1 MSTSTDALKKFGAAF
16 SGEVFWLEFC
26 SLKSLFSADIRPI
39 FVKFGDYV
47 GNILNPKKYV
57 PDFRFLSSFLRY
69 NVYSENSAQK
79 HYFEFKKNYEEIPRR
94 SNKNSRHM
102 LLDQYVKITLRLKR
116 NVLIK
121 MLSRINVSASMI
133 RFPFCSKVR
142 IRNHCFFKL

>member
-1 MSTSTDALKKFGAAF
+1 MFTFTGLAR
-16 SGEVFWLEFC
+16 
-26 SLKSLFSADIRPI
+26 II
-39 FVKFGDYV
+39 FT
-47 GNILNPKKYV
+47 
-57 PDFRFLSSFLRY
+57 SFLRY

-121 MLSRINVSASMI
+121 TLSRINVSASMI

-142 IRNHCFFKL
+142 IRNHFFLSFEKMFTFTGLARIIFTSK